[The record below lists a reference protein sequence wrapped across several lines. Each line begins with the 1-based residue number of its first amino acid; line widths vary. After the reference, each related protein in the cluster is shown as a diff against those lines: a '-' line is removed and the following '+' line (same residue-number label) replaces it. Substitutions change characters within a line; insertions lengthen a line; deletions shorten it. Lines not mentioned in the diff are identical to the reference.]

1 MTVAREA
8 PVLVPPGQRGGSSSL
23 GPSHGA
29 ALIVTATP
37 SGTGLGLRLNA
48 RDHGINVGYRDDDF
62 EVEGAEEAGSRVA
75 IARSAHSDGGKWI
88 AKGIGRVHHN
98 GGVFNERCLSTGD
111 TIRVENTFF
120 RFLCGADIEGQYY
133 ETIYHLTI
141 VDFATELHNKR
152 YLLEVLDKE
161 LRRAIDTAS
170 VVVVA
175 TLHFERDADSTP
187 ASHDVLGPVA
197 RALRRHL
204 PQEQV
209 VARSGNLEIVVVS
222 PDSSAQDVEAALQ
235 ASLRPIRG
243 QTAPMRLG
251 LAASQAGID
260 ASTLLARSKANA
272 RPWSG

>member
-1 MTVAREA
+1 M
-8 PVLVPPGQRGGSSSL
+8 LVPPGQRGGSSSR
-23 GPSHGA
+23 GRSHGA

-37 SGTGLGLRLNA
+37 SGKGLGQRLDA
-48 RDHGINVGYRDDDF
+48 RDHGIEVGYRDDDF

-75 IARSAHSDGGKWI
+75 ITRSVDSDGGEWI
-88 AKGIGRVHHN
+88 AKGTGRVLHN
-98 GGVFNERCLSTGD
+98 GAVFNERCLSTGD
-111 TIRVENTFF
+111 AIRVEDTFF
-120 RFLCGADIEGQYY
+120 RFLCGADIEGQYH

-141 VDFATELHNKR
+141 VDFATELHNTR
-152 YLLEVLDKE
+152 YLLEALDKE
-161 LRRAIDTAS
+161 LRRAIDAAS

-175 TLHFERDADSTP
+175 TIQFERDANSTP
-187 ASHDVLGPVA
+187 ASHDLLGNVA

-204 PQEQV
+204 SQDQV
-209 VARSGNLEIVVVS
+209 VARSGDLEIVVVS
-222 PDSSAQDVEAALQ
+222 PDCSAQDVEAALQ
-235 ASLRPIRG
+235 ASVRPLSG